1 MKRIITTLALAAAI
15 LPSMAQSITVT
26 SSRYVA
32 LGTGNMTVHYEGAP
46 VGTDAWVGIY
56 KSGDHKHEKSSFA
69 WAYTTGESGDLTFDL
84 PGWDAFYAVLFK
96 DGGYTEIARSGY
108 VMACNDY
115 NGAQAEAFTMSTDK
129 AVYTVGEPI
138 NVTWANGPGFDDHD
152 WIAIYKKGNYPG
164 LVGYSESYEYVGKN
178 PSGTMTL
185 KVDGNGSYS
194 GPIPAGEYYITY
206 LLWDQYAEI
215 FDRVYFT
222 VVDPKAE
229 VEIGQSGYATYVA
242 PRDLDFT
249 SCAEV
254 TAYTVSS
261 VANGYVTLTEADAV
275 PAGTA
280 VVVKADAAGTYEV
293 DAASETPV
301 IGTNLLMASEGIDYD
316 ADATAVNYVLASKDG
331 VVGFYPVTSG
341 SIAEGK
347 GYLQIAAAEAKA
359 VYTFEETTAIRGMEA
374 TAKEASIF
382 NLAGQRVLKAQK
394 GIFIINGKKVLK

>member
-32 LGTGNMTVHYEGAP
+32 QGSGNMTVHYEGAP
-46 VGTDAWVGIY
+46 VGTDAWIGIY
-56 KSGDHKHEKSSFA
+56 KSGDHKHTKNSYK
-69 WAYTTGESGDLTFDL
+69 WAYTSGTSGDVTFDL
-84 PGWDAFYAVLFK
+84 GDWDAYYAVLFS
-96 DGGYTEIARSGY
+96 DGGYNEIARSEY
-108 VMACNDY
+108 VLACNDY
-115 NGAQAEAFTMSTDK
+115 NGAQAEAFTLTTDK
-129 AVYTVGEPI
+129 KVYTVGEPVNI
-138 NVTWANGPGFDDHD
+138 SWTNAPAVDKD
-152 WIAIYKKGNYPG
+152 WIAIYSADKYPG
-164 LVGYSESYEYVGKN
+164 LVGSSESYEYVGGQT
-178 PSGTMTL
+178 SGSMTL
-185 KVDGNGSYS
+185 NVDGNQNYS
-194 GPIPAGEYYITY
+194 EPLPAGNYYVTY
-206 LLWDQYAEI
+206 LLWDGYAEI
-215 FDRVYFT
+215 FNRVYFT